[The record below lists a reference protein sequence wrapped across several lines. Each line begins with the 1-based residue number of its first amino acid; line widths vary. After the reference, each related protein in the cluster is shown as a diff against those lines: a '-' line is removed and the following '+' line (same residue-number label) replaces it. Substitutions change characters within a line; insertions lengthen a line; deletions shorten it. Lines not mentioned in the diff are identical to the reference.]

1 MFLKENACLCILPSA
16 TFQQFH
22 LLCNLDS
29 LCYSDFSK
37 RNNQFQIFYD
47 MWKFHH
53 SSISSEDNN
62 LDGDVYKRDH

>member
-1 MFLKENACLCILPSA
+1 MFVKENACLCILPSA
-16 TFQQFH
+16 TFQKVH

-47 MWKFHH
+47 MRKLHH
-53 SSISSEDNN
+53 SSIS
-62 LDGDVYKRDH
+62 